1 MTSPFPPDDVK
12 VCTIGELSRAVKG
25 LLEDAFPVVWVSG
38 EVSNLARPSSG
49 HVYLTLKDAES
60 QLRAVL
66 YRGVALRL
74 PFDLRDGLE
83 VIVRGRLNVYL
94 PRGEYQ
100 LTIEE
105 LQPKGIGA
113 LELA

>member
-1 MTSPFPPDDVK
+1 MTSPFPPDGVK
-12 VCTIGELSRAVKG
+12 VFTIGEVSRAIKTK
-25 LLEDAFPVVWVSG
+25 LEEEFPVLWLTG

-60 QLRAVL
+60 QLRAVM
-66 YRGVALRL
+66 YRGVAMRLR
-74 PFDLRDGLE
+74 FDLKDGME

-100 LTIEE
+100 LSVEE

-113 LELA
+113 L